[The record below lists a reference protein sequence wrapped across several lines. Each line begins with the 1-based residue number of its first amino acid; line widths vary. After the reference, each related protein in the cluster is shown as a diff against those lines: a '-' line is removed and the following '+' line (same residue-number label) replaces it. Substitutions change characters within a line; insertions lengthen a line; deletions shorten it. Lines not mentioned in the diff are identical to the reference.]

1 MLAVNDRISDLLS
14 ALVATGAT
22 PGAVVVAGTRDSV
35 LVESAVGRLS
45 YAADADPV
53 TPGTIYDLA
62 SLTKV
67 IVTTP
72 LVMRLYEAGRLDLE
86 APVGLYVP
94 EFAGDAKDR
103 VTVADLLAHCG
114 GLLWWTD
121 LHRQARA
128 NAVPTEEV
136 ARFYL
141 RRICELPLD
150 YEPRTDTV
158 YSDLGFILL
167 GTVLERTTGTPL
179 DRLAAEEVFAP
190 LGMRDIH
197 YNPPAAL
204 TTRIAPTEDDPERG
218 GVLRGVVH
226 DENAWRLGGVAPHA
240 GLFATARSLVPFA
253 QMWLAEGTVDRRGG
267 SDGTA
272 GGRSGRGDVR
282 ACDDAADGRGGRG
295 DARVR
300 NGTVGRRRVFESAT
314 IHRFRRRA
322 RLAGGSSRALGW
334 DTPAPGSSCGNRF
347 SPASFGHTGFTGTSL
362 WIDAERDL
370 FVVLLTN
377 RVHPTRDNTRLADLR
392 PPFHDELID
401 ALTSKS

>member
-14 ALVATGAT
+14 ALVASGAT

-72 LVMRLYEAGRLDLE
+72 LVMRLHEAGRLDLE
-86 APVGLYVP
+86 APVRRYVP
-94 EFAGDAKDR
+94 EFAGGAKDH
-103 VTVADLLAHCG
+103 VTIADLLAHCG

-128 NAVPTEEV
+128 NAVPAEEV

-167 GTVLERTTGTPL
+167 GTVLERTTGMPL
-179 DRLAAEEVFAP
+179 DRLAAKDVFAP

-197 YNPPAAL
+197 YNPPATL
-204 TTRIAPTEDDPERG
+204 RSRIAPTEDDPERG
-218 GVLRGVVH
+218 GVLRGHVH

-253 QMWLAEGTVDRRGG
+253 QMWLAEGSVDG
-267 SDGTA
+267 
-272 GGRSGRGDVR
+272 
-282 ACDDAADGRGGRG
+282 
-295 DARVR
+295 
-300 NGTVGRRRVFESAT
+300 RRVFESAT
-314 IHRFRRRA
+314 IRRFSRRA

-347 SPASFGHTGFTGTSL
+347 SPASFGHTGFTGTSI
-362 WIDAERDL
+362 WIDPEQDL

-392 PPFHDELID
+392 PSFHDRLID
-401 ALTSKS
+401 VLTSKA